1 MDNYFLAIDIGASSG
16 RHILGN
22 KAGEKLLMKEIY
34 RFENGMVQ
42 RGGHLCWNLDV
53 LFNHIKEGLK
63 KSRAEGITPVSVGID
78 TWGCDFVLLD
88 ENKKLLGDFVAYRD
102 SRTNGVPEKVA
113 SIISDSELYEAT
125 GLQKLPFNTIYQ
137 LMAVKEQQP
146 ELLQKAAHFLTVPD
160 YFNFLL
166 TGEIT
171 NEYTCASTTELV
183 NVDSMDWDYA
193 LIEKLGLPSR
203 IFKPVTKPG
212 TVIGW
217 LLPEIASEV
226 GFNCDVVAPCTHDT
240 GSAVAALPVCS
251 ANCGNAPQA
260 NSAPKSMDVYQANDA
275 SQSGKVAPLYISSG
289 TWSLLGTE
297 LTTPEKSEKARLLNY
312 THEGGYNGRYRF
324 LKNIMGLWMIQS
336 IRKELMEKEGRKIG
350 FDELDKEAE
359 KADIDSV
366 VDCNSSV
373 FLAPSSMIDAVREEC
388 RKNGSKVPET
398 AGELAAVVYDSLAA
412 CYAKAVNQLCEIF
425 GKKFTDLYI
434 IGGGSKSVLLNKKT
448 AEKTGLTVH
457 TGPVEAT
464 AAGNLVVQMIT
475 AGEFASL
482 DDARRC
488 ISVSG
493 L

>member
-1 MDNYFLAIDIGASSG
+1 MERFFLAVDIGASSG

-22 KAGEKLLMKEIY
+22 KTGDKLCMKEIY

-53 LFNHIKEGLK
+53 LFNHIKEGMK
-63 KSRAEGITPVSVGID
+63 KCREEGVTPVSVGID

-88 ENKKLLGDFVAYRD
+88 AEKRLLGDSVAYRD
-102 SRTNGVPEKVA
+102 ARTNGMPEKVA
-113 SIISDSELYEAT
+113 AIISDSELYDAT

-137 LMAVKEQQP
+137 LMAVKEQAP
-146 ELLQKAAHFLTVPD
+146 ELLDKAAHFLTVPD

-212 TVIGW
+212 TVIGR
-217 LLPEIASEV
+217 LLPEIAEEV
-226 GFNCDVVAPCTHDT
+226 GFSCDVVAPCTHDT
-240 GSAVAALPVCS
+240 GSAVAALPVCG
-251 ANCGNAPQA
+251 GNAPA
-260 NSAPKSMDVYQANDA
+260 DA
-275 SQSGKVAPLYISSG
+275 LYISSG

-297 LTTPEKSEKARLLNY
+297 LTTPGKSEKARLLNY
-312 THEGGYNGRYRF
+312 TNEGGYNGRYRF

-359 KADIDSV
+359 KADIASI

-373 FLAPSSMIDAVREEC
+373 FLAPPSMIEAVQEEC
-388 RKNGSKVPET
+388 RKNGSQVPET
-398 AGELAAVVYDSLAA
+398 AGELAAVVYESLAA

-425 GKKFTDLYI
+425 GKKYTDLYI

-488 ISVSG
+488 VSVSG

>member
-1 MDNYFLAIDIGASSG
+1 MEKYFLAVDIGASSG

-22 KAGEKLLMKEIY
+22 KTGDKLCMKEIY

-53 LFNHIKEGLK
+53 LFNHIKEGMK
-63 KSRAEGITPVSVGID
+63 KCREEGVTPVSVGID

-88 ENKKLLGDFVAYRD
+88 AEKRLLGDSVAYRD
-102 SRTNGVPEKVA
+102 ARTNGMPEKVA
-113 SIISDSELYEAT
+113 AIISDSELYDAT

-137 LMAVKEQQP
+137 LMAVKEQTP
-146 ELLQKAAHFLTVPD
+146 EILDKAAHFLTVPD

-212 TVIGW
+212 TVIGR
-217 LLPEIASEV
+217 LLPEIAEEV
-226 GFNCDVVAPCTHDT
+226 GFSCDVVAPCTHDT
-240 GSAVAALPVCS
+240 GSAVAALPVCG
-251 ANCGNAPQA
+251 GNAPA
-260 NSAPKSMDVYQANDA
+260 DA
-275 SQSGKVAPLYISSG
+275 LYISSG

-297 LTTPEKSEKARLLNY
+297 LTTPGKSEKARLLNY
-312 THEGGYNGRYRF
+312 TNEGGYNGRYRF

-359 KADIDSV
+359 KADITSI

-373 FLAPSSMIDAVREEC
+373 FLAPPSMIEAVQEEC
-388 RKNGSKVPET
+388 RKNGSQVPET
-398 AGELAAVVYDSLAA
+398 AGELAAVVYESLAA

-425 GKKFTDLYI
+425 GKKYTDLYI

-488 ISVSG
+488 VSVSG

>member
-22 KAGEKLLMKEIY
+22 KASEKLLMKEIY

-53 LFNHIKEGLK
+53 LFNHIKEGMK
-63 KSRAEGITPVSVGID
+63 KCRAEGVTPVSIGID
-78 TWGCDFVLLD
+78 TWGCDFVLVD
-88 ENKKLLGDFVAYRD
+88 AEKKLLGDSVAYRD
-102 SRTNGVPEKVA
+102 ARTNGVPEKVA
-113 SIISDSELYEAT
+113 TIISDGELYDAT

-137 LMAVKEQQP
+137 LMAVKEQAP
-146 ELLQKAAHFLTVPD
+146 EILDKAAHFLMVPD

-183 NVDSMDWDYA
+183 NVDSMEWDYA
-193 LIEKLGLPSR
+193 LIEKLGLPTR

-212 TVIGW
+212 TVIGR
-217 LLPEIASEV
+217 LLPEIVSEV
-226 GFNCDVVAPCTHDT
+226 GFTCDVVAPCTHDT

-251 ANCGNAPQA
+251 ANCGNAPQTNA
-260 NSAPKSMDVYQANDA
+260 VHQANVA
-275 SQSGKVAPLYISSG
+275 PQGGKSDPLYISSG

-297 LTTPEKSEKARLLNY
+297 LMSPEKSEKARLLNY
-312 THEGGYNGRYRF
+312 TNEGGYNGRYRF

-336 IRKELMEKEGRKIG
+336 IRKELMKKEGRKIG

-359 KADIDSV
+359 KADIASI

-373 FLAPSSMIDAVREEC
+373 FLAPPSMIEAVQEEC

-398 AGELAAVVYDSLAA
+398 AGELAAVVYDSLAT
-412 CYAKAVNQLCEIF
+412 CYAKAVNQLFEIF
-425 GKKFTDLYI
+425 GKKYTDLYI

-475 AGEFASL
+475 AGVFKSL

>member
-1 MDNYFLAIDIGASSG
+1 MDNNFLAIDIGASSG

-22 KAGEKLLMKEIY
+22 KAGEKLIMKEIY

-53 LFNHIKEGLK
+53 LFSHIKEGMK
-63 KSRAEGITPVSVGID
+63 KCGTEGLTPVSVGID

-88 ENKKLLGDFVAYRD
+88 NEKKLLGDSVAYRD
-102 SRTNGVPEKVA
+102 ARTNGVPEKVA
-113 SIISDSELYEAT
+113 AIISDSELYDAT

-137 LMAVKEQQP
+137 LMAVKEQTP
-146 ELLQKAAHFLTVPD
+146 EILDKASHFLTVPD

-183 NVDSMDWDYA
+183 NVDSMEWDYA
-193 LIEKLGLPSR
+193 LIEKLGLPSH

-212 TVIGW
+212 TVIGR

-226 GFNCDVVAPCTHDT
+226 GFTCDVVAPCTHDT

-251 ANCGNAPQA
+251 AN
-260 NSAPKSMDVYQANDA
+260 
-275 SQSGKVAPLYISSG
+275 SGKSDPLYISSG

-297 LTTPEKSEKARLLNY
+297 LMSPEKSEKARLLNY
-312 THEGGYNGRYRF
+312 TNEGGYNGRYRF

-350 FDELDKEAE
+350 FDELDKEAD
-359 KADIDSV
+359 KADIASI

-373 FLAPSSMIDAVREEC
+373 FLAPSSMIEAVQEEC
-388 RKNGSKVPET
+388 RKNGSQVPES

-412 CYAKAVNQLCEIF
+412 CYAKAVNQISEIF
-425 GKKFTDLYI
+425 GKKYTDLYI

-488 ISVSG
+488 VSVSG